1 MGPSGFGALVASLGS
16 RVPSLF
22 RHGHEQLVQAVAER
36 RIGLGEQ
43 VAVAVEH
50 EAGRGVPGPDG
61 DLLGEAPAAIHS
73 ATAVWRRS
81 WMRSPGRP
89 AARVAGRQMRLRNA
103 VTRSGPPAGER
114 NTGSVVSHRFEI
126 EL

>member
-22 RHGHEQLVQAVAER
+22 RHGHEQFVQAVAER

-61 DLLGEAPAAIHS
+61 DLLGGGAGRDPQRY
-73 ATAVWRRS
+73 RRVAKV
-81 WMRSPGRP
+81 MDAQPRQTRRQGGRP
-89 AARVAGRQMRLRNA
+89 PDAVAERGYPQRPTGR
-103 VTRSGPPAGER
+103 
-114 NTGSVVSHRFEI
+114 
-126 EL
+126 